1 MANATE
7 VKIKDAY
14 GREGTGYIIGGKT
27 YTDKE
32 GKNRVGEGTTV
43 YTNGGTYKMING
55 KGVSSNATGPKVN
68 YRDALESYIGAGGK
82 DPDIVED
89 MLGKRSL
96 KAVGTEYYN
105 DEFQRATQK
114 WVNSLREESGRPKKV
129 NNYNAVLDNILLK
142 LKNKEDFSYNPNDD
156 ILYKQYADAYARNG
170 ERAMQDTVANIAA
183 RTGGLASSYAQTAGQ
198 QAYNDYM
205 SALNDKIPELY
216 SIAYNRYQDEY
227 NKNLNLAQLYSAL
240 QDRDDNNYYNDMN
253 LYNAERSYRYQKERD
268 AESDAASKAAT
279 EAAKAAAEAENARYV
294 YEQEQKQYNQLMN
307 AAIRLY
313 EISGST
319 VGFERL
325 GFSANEIAAMKLAH
339 RNLQQK
345 KATGKTTKAKYST
358 TTASPD
364 YDGLFKAA
372 KASGHPENFLGS
384 TTNTKKYGV
393 YSTKSL
399 FEDYLDW
406 EDKQG
411 KINSGYQS
419 GLNNQPSGVVKG
431 IGFNMLAQSALPF
444 LVNYPAGAKIPIES
458 IGGTKY
464 ISREEAQK
472 KYSAGKL
479 NVYVDNNGKTH
490 YTTIGT

>member
-55 KGVSSNATGPKVN
+55 KGVSANATGPKVN

-114 WVNSLREESGRPKKV
+114 WVNSLREESGHPKKV

-142 LKNKEDFSYNPNDD
+142 LKNKEDFSYNPQKDM
-156 ILYKQYADAYARNG
+156 LYKQYADAYTRNG
-170 ERAMQDTVANIAA
+170 ERAMQDTVANVAA

-307 AAIRLY
+307 AAIDLY
-313 EISGST
+313 KTSGST

-325 GFSANEIAAMKLAH
+325 GFSANEIAAMKLAYD

-384 TTNTKKYGV
+384 TTNTKKYGIT
-393 YSTKSL
+393 STKGLEDDYYEWLDKKENAKSGIF
-399 FEDYLDW
+399 FENYSENARIPIVHSD
-406 EDKQG
+406 G
-411 KINSGYQS
+411 KIHR
-419 GLNNQPSGVVKG
+419 V
-431 IGFNMLAQSALPF
+431 
-444 LVNYPAGAKIPIES
+444 
-458 IGGTKY
+458 
-464 ISREEAQK
+464 SRREAQEFYNEGRLSYENGYFKLSSK
-472 KYSAGKL
+472 K
-479 NVYVDNNGKTH
+479 
-490 YTTIGT
+490 

>member
-1 MANATE
+1 M
-7 VKIKDAY
+7 
-14 GREGTGYIIGGKT
+14 
-27 YTDKE
+27 
-32 GKNRVGEGTTV
+32 
-43 YTNGGTYKMING
+43 
-55 KGVSSNATGPKVN
+55 
-68 YRDALESYIGAGGK
+68 
-82 DPDIVED
+82 
-89 MLGKRSL
+89 
-96 KAVGTEYYN
+96 
-105 DEFQRATQK
+105 
-114 WVNSLREESGRPKKV
+114 
-129 NNYNAVLDNILLK
+129 
-142 LKNKEDFSYNPNDD
+142 KNKEDFSYNPQKDM
-156 ILYKQYADAYARNG
+156 LYKQYADAYTRNG
-170 ERAMQDTVANIAA
+170 ERAMQDTVANVAA

-307 AAIRLY
+307 AAIDLY
-313 EISGST
+313 KTSGST

-325 GFSANEIAAMKLAH
+325 GFSANEIAAMKLAYD

-384 TTNTKKYGV
+384 TTNTKKYGIT
-393 YSTKSL
+393 STKGLEDDYYEWLDKKENAKSGIF
-399 FEDYLDW
+399 FENYSENARIPIVHSD
-406 EDKQG
+406 G
-411 KINSGYQS
+411 KIHR
-419 GLNNQPSGVVKG
+419 V
-431 IGFNMLAQSALPF
+431 
-444 LVNYPAGAKIPIES
+444 
-458 IGGTKY
+458 
-464 ISREEAQK
+464 SRREAQEFYNEGRLSYENGYFKLSSK
-472 KYSAGKL
+472 K
-479 NVYVDNNGKTH
+479 
-490 YTTIGT
+490 